1 METLPC
7 PVLAKICSLTDDD
20 TIYNLACSYRSI
32 HTLVNAA
39 KNDIL
44 FQKNNEK
51 TYGLNIL
58 REATPEFSVV
68 PYNVHNFENI
78 NVIKNYI
85 GQNIS
90 CPGYNYNFASH
101 GNVKQFTIYEFGAEL
116 GRNDLLTSVRIKG
129 DIYRL
134 TFEFT
139 LHTSCALLD
148 KMTDGFWNILP
159 TDEEGYKEVLSH
171 FVPYVYFKMFPFS
184 GLILRIL
191 HIGNIDIKTTA
202 VNFDNHHKRI
212 LEDLTFRRNDIV
224 FTHTII
230 PDMMCSNQAYDASK
244 KFVMFPV
251 YPSFI
256 SKGFVIII
264 KNNERNIQN
273 TCQIVKSI
281 EIDLYDKS
289 SPSTLT
295 KSYKFNSKLLCI
307 DKVVKSGLYNLNF
320 TLNDN
325 CLYIPLNNVNFRY
338 VSQTIFKIVFHNDVD
353 VDVDNKGLID
363 IVYFSHNMIENRGA
377 FGSRYYW

>member
-1 METLPC
+1 MELLPC

-20 TIYNLACSYRSI
+20 TIYSLACSYRSI
-32 HTLVNAA
+32 CALMNAA
-39 KNDIL
+39 KNDIS
-44 FQKNNEK
+44 FQRNIEK
-51 TYGLNIL
+51 TYGLNVL
-58 REATPEFSVV
+58 REAIPEFSVV

-85 GQNIS
+85 GENIS
-90 CPGYNYNFASH
+90 SPGYQYHFASEP
-101 GNVKQFTIYEFGAEL
+101 NVKQFTTYYFGADI
-116 GRNDLLTSVRIKG
+116 GRNDLLTSVKIKG

-184 GLILRIL
+184 GLILKIQ
-191 HIGNIDIKTTA
+191 HIGSIVIQATA

-212 LEDLTFRRNDIV
+212 LEDLTFRRNDTV

-230 PDMMCSNQAYDASK
+230 PDMMCSNLAFDTTD
-244 KFVMFPV
+244 KFILCQV

-256 SKGFVIII
+256 SKGFAIII
-264 KNNERNIQN
+264 KHNGRNVKNPCEI
-273 TCQIVKSI
+273 IKSI

-289 SPSTLT
+289 LPSILR

-307 DKVVKSGLYNLNF
+307 DKVIRSDLYNLNF

-325 CLYIPLNNVNFRY
+325 CLYIPMNNVNFRY
-338 VSQTIFKIVFHNDVD
+338 VSQTKFKIVFHNDVD
-353 VDVDNKGLID
+353 IDNKGLID
-363 IVYFSHNMIENRGA
+363 IVYFSHNMIENKGE